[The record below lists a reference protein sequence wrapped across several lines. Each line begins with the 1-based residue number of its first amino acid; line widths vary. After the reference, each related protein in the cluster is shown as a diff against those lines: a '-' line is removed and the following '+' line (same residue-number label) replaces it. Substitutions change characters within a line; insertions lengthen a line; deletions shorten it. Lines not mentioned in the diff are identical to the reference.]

1 MMLVLINMVL
11 NVKHHQYFG
20 NIMDRLILQA
30 FMVGFSDISN
40 IGQVEDLQM
49 IKEKLLD
56 GKELWLGLKA
66 N

>member
-11 NVKHHQYFG
+11 NVKLHRYFG
-20 NIMDRLILQA
+20 DIMDRLILQT

>member
-11 NVKHHQYFG
+11 NVKLHRYFG
-20 NIMDRLILQA
+20 DIMDRLILQT

-56 GKELWLGLKA
+56 GEELWLGLKA

>member
-11 NVKHHQYFG
+11 NVKLHQYFG
-20 NIMDRLILQA
+20 DIMDRLILQT